1 MKRNIVFIIAILCA
15 MSALK
20 CNAQHHE
27 KSDSFVALYGEGT
40 GIHINKDSAQII
52 AVTNAVIQLVNQVK
66 IKESIGEYPMERM
79 ETRYYDSGKTIEHKG
94 VGRLFSNAMMVG
106 DFFELIDGIY
116 RYDIKIIIDANK
128 VKYPS
133 ANELY
138 NKTDNADSPS
148 K

>member
-1 MKRNIVFIIAILCA
+1 MKRNIVFVIAILCA

-27 KSDSFVALYGEGT
+27 KSDSIVTLYGEGT

-66 IKESIGEYPMERM
+66 IKESIGEYPMVRM
-79 ETRYYDSGKTIEHKG
+79 EARYDSGKTIEHKG
-94 VGRLFSNAMMVG
+94 GGRLFSNAMMVE

-133 ANELY
+133 ANEIIQ
-138 NKTDNADSPS
+138 
-148 K
+148 